1 MKYSKP
7 TSKQCFLR
15 NIQRQ
20 RESSQ
25 HKGKWVKVRS
35 KLCIWHH
42 TDSRGERQRRMAKK
56 RNCLEGAVF
65 KSIFIFSQLSQMRIF
80 ACLVIAVPFVSED
93 LCHQAWDVVSPSVLE
108 YWLSAVPSLLPGSR
122 RVGAPQSSNAFV
134 FLFPLAL
141 HAVFCESL
149 RLIFSFVII
158 PPLFSFSD
166 FFFFS
171 FHNYIFFSFS
181 GFLTHLFHIQYCVY
195 FCLFLFQSF
204 LFCYY
209 GCWVFFYL
217 SDDLSCICGN
227 VIFRLFY
234 LFSFQIEFIYFSIG

>member
-65 KSIFIFSQLSQMRIF
+65 KSIFIFSQLSQIF
-80 ACLVIAVPFVSED
+80 ACLVLAVPFVSED
-93 LCHQAWDVVSPSVLE
+93 LCHQAWDMVSPSVLE
-108 YWLSAVPSLLPGSR
+108 YWLSAVPSLLAGSR
-122 RVGAPQSSNAFV
+122 CVGAPQSSNAFV

-141 HAVFCESL
+141 HAAFCESL

-166 FFFFS
+166 IFFFLVFITTFF
-171 FHNYIFFSFS
+171 FH
-181 GFLTHLFHIQYCVY
+181 
-195 FCLFLFQSF
+195 FQDF
-204 LFCYY
+204 
-209 GCWVFFYL
+209 
-217 SDDLSCICGN
+217 
-227 VIFRLFY
+227 
-234 LFSFQIEFIYFSIG
+234 